1 MGGEGIWHGGD
12 LDEARALFPGA
23 PEPWVD
29 LSTGIN
35 PVPYPLPALPSR
47 LFERLPAPADH
58 AALEQAAA
66 AAYGVADPATVV
78 AAPGTQIL
86 ISLLPRLAPPGPVA
100 VLGPTYA
107 EHARAWS
114 LAGHDVREV
123 RSPTEARG
131 AAVLVVVNPNNP
143 DGRALPRDALLDLA
157 GFMDRRGGRLVVD
170 EAFADFDDA
179 QALAPVRP
187 RGAVVL
193 RSFGKTYGLAGIRLG
208 FAVADI
214 GVAASLRGALGPW
227 AASGPAIEI
236 GRLALRDRTWLARAR
251 GGAGRGRAPPRRAP
265 RSVRRHRGHH
275 PLPPRGD
282 GARPGPPRPSRP
294 RGSGPAAS
302 STIPPACDSACPGS
316 RGVGT
321 AGAGAGGIRVRWAAA
336 PWVLR
341 ALGSRAASRFEAR
354 APT

>member
-114 LAGHDVREV
+114 LPDLHAHLGRAGIWTRRFQHDSSRL
-123 RSPTEARG
+123 RFGLPG
-131 AAVLVVVNPNNP
+131 AAEAWERLE
-143 DGRALPRDALLDLA
+143 RALA
-157 GFMDRRGGRLVVD
+157 
-170 EAFADFDDA
+170 E
-179 QALAPVRP
+179 
-187 RGAVVL
+187 
-193 RSFGKTYGLAGIRLG
+193 FG
-208 FAVADI
+208 
-214 GVAASLRGALGPW
+214 
-227 AASGPAIEI
+227 
-236 GRLALRDRTWLARAR
+236 
-251 GGAGRGRAPPRRAP
+251 
-265 RSVRRHRGHH
+265 
-275 PLPPRGD
+275 
-282 GARPGPPRPSRP
+282 
-294 RGSGPAAS
+294 
-302 STIPPACDSACPGS
+302 
-316 RGVGT
+316 
-321 AGAGAGGIRVRWAAA
+321 
-336 PWVLR
+336 
-341 ALGSRAASRFEAR
+341 
-354 APT
+354 

>member
-86 ISLLPRLAPPGPVA
+86 ISILPRLAPPGPVA

-114 LAGHDVREV
+114 LAGHEVREV

-236 GRLALRDRTWLARAR
+236 GRLALRDRTWLARAAEER
-251 GGAGRGRAPPRRAP
+251 GGDARRLDGLLARFGATAGTTLYRLVETERAPALHAHLGRAGIWTRRFQHDSS
-265 RSVRRHRGHH
+265 RLRFG
-275 PLPPRGD
+275 LP
-282 GARPGPPRPSRP
+282 GAAEAWER
-294 RGSGPAAS
+294 
-302 STIPPACDSACPGS
+302 
-316 RGVGT
+316 
-321 AGAGAGGIRVRWAAA
+321 
-336 PWVLR
+336 LER
-341 ALGSRAASRFEAR
+341 ALAEFG
-354 APT
+354 